1 MLVMAVCYI
10 PGMVIMSVRTYEV
23 GWTPNNTV
31 RLVLYCFF
39 LLLIFYRKRIPY
51 LARASLFVGL
61 WWLASAIGFFLSG
74 PQTDAKSV
82 LILIT
87 MIAMLLLPVQVGLF
101 LIVLTALT
109 IGAVGV
115 AVVGW
120 GWSFP
125 IDFETFI
132 QQPSTWVLSAYNLSI
147 LAGIAAYTVWKMIDT
162 LRRTL
167 EQSQQRAEQLQ
178 TARETAEAANQA
190 KSVFLANL
198 SHELRTPLNAI
209 LGFSQ
214 LLTAASDLQPRYQR
228 HVKAIQEGGEH
239 LLVLINDLLDLVR
252 IENGR
257 VELQLTAWEPKQL
270 FPDLIRLF
278 QLRADNKKLSLNLVI
293 PTTLPATLVCDIRL
307 LRQVLINL
315 LGNAIKFTD
324 HGGVSLEVTYSD
336 GLLTL
341 SVTDT
346 GPGVAADE
354 SERIFERFHQVHTEG
369 GVEEGLGLGLSIS
382 HRLVEIMGGT
392 LDVKSRVG
400 EGSTFRFSI
409 PVQLEAQH
417 QNINRSTPV
426 APATGKVPRILVVDD
441 VKPNRILLVEL
452 LSPLGILVDQ
462 AESSERCLERVDNH
476 PPDLI
481 IMDQR
486 MPGLDGL
493 ETVAI
498 LRGRGLQTPVVMI
511 SASSFAADREAS
523 LQAGCQAFLP
533 KPFELTQLLEILVDL
548 DIMVAEAEPCVAV
561 TQSEQLPNVADAVPL
576 VDQAQ
581 LDGHCRAL
589 PPSTFRA
596 VLEEF
601 EQHSATYH
609 VALVEALS
617 QNRPKAITH
626 SAHRLAGVAAMLGL
640 KALHLACDRI
650 EAEATTMSESQARQA
665 AVEVSELYQTTIQSL
680 RVYVIDIPDDDIE
693 KRDHA
698 DIIG

>member
-1 MLVMAVCYI
+1 
-10 PGMVIMSVRTYEV
+10 MSVRAYEI
-23 GWTPNNTV
+23 GWAPNNTV

-51 LARASLFVGL
+51 LARAILFVGL
-61 WWLASAIGFFLSG
+61 WWLAAAIGFFLSG

-125 IDFETFI
+125 IDFEAFI
-132 QQPSTWVLSAYNLSI
+132 RQPSTWVLSAYNLSI
-147 LAGIAAYTVWKMIDT
+147 LAGISAYTVWKMIDT

-214 LLTAASDLQPRYQR
+214 LLTAAPDLQPRYQR
-228 HVKAIQEGGEH
+228 HARAIQEGGEH

-257 VELQLTAWEPKQL
+257 VELELTAWEPRQL

-293 PTTLPATLVCDIRL
+293 PTALPAALVCDIRL

-324 HGGVSLEVTYSD
+324 HGSVSLEVTYSD

-346 GPGVAADE
+346 GPGVAANE
-354 SERIFERFHQVHTEG
+354 SERIFERFHQVHTKG
-369 GVEEGLGLGLSIS
+369 GVEKGLGLGLSIS

-392 LDVKSRVG
+392 LGVKSRVG

-409 PVQLEAQH
+409 PIQPEAQH
-417 QNINRSTPV
+417 QNINRSAPV
-426 APATGKVPRILVVDD
+426 TPATGKVPRILVVDD
-441 VKPNRILLVEL
+441 VKPNRTLLAEL

-498 LRGRGLQTPVVMI
+498 LRGRGLRTPVVMI

-548 DIMVAEAEPCVAV
+548 GIMVAEAEPCVAV

-601 EQHSATYH
+601 EQHSATCH
-609 VALVEALS
+609 VALIEALN

-640 KALHLACDRI
+640 KALYLACDRI
-650 EAEATTMSESQARQA
+650 EASATTISESQARQA

-680 RVYVIDIPDDDIE
+680 RDYVIDIPDDIE

-698 DIIG
+698 DTIGRG